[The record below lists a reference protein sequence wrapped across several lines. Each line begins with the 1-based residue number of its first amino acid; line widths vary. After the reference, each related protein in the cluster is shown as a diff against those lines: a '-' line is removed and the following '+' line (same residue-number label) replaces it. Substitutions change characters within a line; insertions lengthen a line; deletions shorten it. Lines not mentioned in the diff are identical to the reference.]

1 MGLVQPLGAI
11 NPITELQ
18 ARWAVQIYKGERQL
32 PSKIGM
38 NEDIDKHLDEM
49 SKRYVTSPRHTVQV
63 DHVEYCNELADEVGC
78 RPNIRNIDR
87 IILAITSILS
97 ILVHYLF
104 KDFQLGCSLL
114 FGPCTP
120 YRYRPE
126 GPSAWKDARQTI
138 LTQNER

>member
-1 MGLVQPLGAI
+1 MEILTKRLG
-11 NPITELQ
+11 
-18 ARWAVQIYKGERQL
+18 
-32 PSKIGM
+32 
-38 NEDIDKHLDEM
+38 EM
-49 SKRYVTSPRHTVQV
+49 SKRYVAYPRHTVQV
-63 DHVEYCNELADEVGC
+63 DHVEYCNEFADEVGC

-87 IILAITSILS
+87 IILAIPSILS

-104 KDFQLGCSLL
+104 KDFQLVCSLR